1 MSASGNGILQ
11 SEEYTKY
18 GLLLDHE
25 CLKLFGDPK
34 LEITSVINRKYAVS
48 ELNNGKFHKILM
60 RYESKD
66 GKSRWEYPG
75 MSADKCAVFLGVYS
89 MERGVKIGEDDME
102 VLRSAVK
109 RVDLHREAKE
119 QVENALTHYKNGDG

>member
-1 MSASGNGILQ
+1 
-11 SEEYTKY
+11 
-18 GLLLDHE
+18 
-25 CLKLFGDPK
+25 
-34 LEITSVINRKYAVS
+34 
-48 ELNNGKFHKILM
+48 
-60 RYESKD
+60 
-66 GKSRWEYPG
+66 